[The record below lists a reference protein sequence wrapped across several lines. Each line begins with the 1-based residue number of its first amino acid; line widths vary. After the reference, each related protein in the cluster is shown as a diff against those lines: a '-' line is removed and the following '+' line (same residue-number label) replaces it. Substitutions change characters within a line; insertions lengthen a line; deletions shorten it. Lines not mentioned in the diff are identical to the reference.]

1 MIKNANNVMSGITK
15 LTVIFDENNDK
26 MANFSF
32 CAPKRH
38 PFAVTL
44 AKKVNSEDE
53 ILEIHFTHDAMIP
66 ASIFSCNVIVHE
78 HLTRRHSA
86 SNTITLKCL
95 PKQNKRDFLCYFL
108 ISINVQILHGL
119 HPSIFQ

>member
-1 MIKNANNVMSGITK
+1 MSCDLLLNICPMNDQKTLTTSCQALQK
-15 LTVIFDENNDK
+15 LTVIFDENNNK
-26 MANFSF
+26 MAIFSF

-44 AKKVNSEDE
+44 TKKVKPEDE

-95 PKQNKRDFLCYFL
+95 PKQNNRDF
-108 ISINVQILHGL
+108 
-119 HPSIFQ
+119 